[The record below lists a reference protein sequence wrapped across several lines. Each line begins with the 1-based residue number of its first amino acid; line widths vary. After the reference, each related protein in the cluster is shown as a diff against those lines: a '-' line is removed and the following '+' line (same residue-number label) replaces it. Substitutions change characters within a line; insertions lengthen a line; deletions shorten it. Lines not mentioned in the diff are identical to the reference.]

1 MTDATVLIIEDDPS
15 LLRGL
20 KDNFEENGYRVSTA
34 SDGKTGLEAS
44 VDINPDL
51 IILDITLPEM
61 NGFDLCSSVRE
72 QELEMPIIMLT
83 ADDQRESIVR
93 GLDLGADDYVTKPFS
108 IEELLARAKAF
119 LRRRESGASVDQTKA
134 LVPGTRLGRYQIRS
148 LLGRGGMSEVYR
160 ALDSKLGREV
170 AIKVLPRQL
179 ARDPEYRIRFQRE
192 ARAIAA
198 LSHANIV
205 KIYDL
210 GRDRGLTFA
219 VTELLDGESLR
230 DRLESGPLV
239 WTEASRICAMVA
251 DGLATAHA
259 EGLVH
264 RDIKPGNIFLC
275 SSGAARI
282 LDFGLVRIVSV
293 AGHPLSDN
301 APTPSAPTS
310 AGKILGTVGYM
321 SPEQVR
327 GEKADARSDLF
338 SLGCVLHE
346 LISGRSPFSRTTAVE
361 TMAAV
366 LAENPPLL
374 AGIGLAMPRRLSRVV
389 ERCLAKDPEERFH
402 CAGDLASALR
412 GVLSS
417 HEAP

>member
-1 MTDATVLIIEDDPS
+1 MTDASVLIIEDDPS

-20 KDNFEENGYRVSTA
+20 KDNFEETGYRVSTA
-34 SDGKTGLEAS
+34 SDGKAGLEAS
-44 VDINPDL
+44 IDMRPDL
-51 IILDITLPEM
+51 IILDIMLPGM
-61 NGFDLCSSVRE
+61 DGFDLCSSVRE
-72 QELEMPIIMLT
+72 QALEMPIIMLT
-83 ADDQRESIVR
+83 ADDQSESIVR
-93 GLDLGADDYVTKPFS
+93 GLDLGADDYLTKPFR
-108 IEELLARAKAF
+108 IEELLARANAL
-119 LRRRESGASVDQTKA
+119 LRRRESGALTDQPKT
-134 LVPGTRLGRYQIRS
+134 LVRGARLGRYEIRS
-148 LLGRGGMSEVYR
+148 LLGRGGMSDVYQ
-160 ALDSKLGREV
+160 ALDLKLGREV
-170 AIKVLPRQL
+170 AIKVLAKQL

-210 GRDRGLTFA
+210 DRDRGLTFA

-230 DRLESGPLV
+230 DRLESGPLD
-239 WTEASRICAMVA
+239 WREASRICALAA
-251 DGLATAHA
+251 DGLAAAHA

-275 SSGAARI
+275 SDGAVRI
-282 LDFGLVRIVSV
+282 LDFGLVRIVPV
-293 AGHPLSDN
+293 ARRPFSDSDPTLS
-301 APTPSAPTS
+301 AATS

-346 LISGRSPFSRTTAVE
+346 LVSGRSPFSRATAVE
-361 TMAAV
+361 TIAAV
-366 LAENPPLL
+366 LTEDPPPL
-374 AGIGLAMPRRLSRVV
+374 AGIGLAMPMQLGWVV
-389 ERCLAKDPEERFH
+389 ECCLPKVPEERFQ

-412 GVLSS
+412 GVLSN
-417 HEAP
+417 H